1 MTTVSRSI
9 GPWLARRVLGGVLT
23 IGVASV
29 VIYGSLRLVPG
40 DQAATL
46 AGGRRLSAEQVEALR
61 ERYGL
66 DDPFLT
72 SYGRWIAGVLR
83 GDLGISTVYQDSVG
97 TLLSSRLGISV
108 ALIVY
113 SATLTVLLGLA
124 VALLGAVR
132 GGAVGRFTTALTS
145 GAVATPPFVAAI
157 VLLSVFSVQLGWF
170 PVTGA
175 GEGFLDRLWHLTL
188 PALSMALVAFGVL
201 ARVAQAS
208 FTEQLRREH
217 VEVARSRGIGTA
229 AIVRRHVVRN
239 SLGPVLTLVG
249 LLVAALFVGTA
260 VVETAYGING
270 IGSFLVSSVS
280 RQDFPVVQA
289 ISLIAVTLFVLMS
302 LVVDLLMPV
311 VDPGVQKERVR
322 A

>member
-1 MTTVSRSI
+1 MARST
-9 GPWLARRVLGGVLT
+9 GPWLARRLAGGLLT
-23 IGVASV
+23 IAVASV

-40 DQAATL
+40 DPADALAA
-46 AGGRRLSAEQVEALR
+46 GRRLSPEQLDALR
-61 ERYGL
+61 ERYRL

-72 SYGRWIAGVLR
+72 GYWHWITDVLR
-83 GDLGISTVYQDSVG
+83 GDLGISAVYQDSVN
-97 TLLSSRLGISV
+97 TLLGARLGISA
-108 ALIVY
+108 ALIAY
-113 SATLTVLLGLA
+113 AAGMTVALGLA
-124 VALLGAVR
+124 VALVGAVR
-132 GGAVGRFTTALTS
+132 GGGVARLTTVLTS
-145 GAVATPPFVAAI
+145 GAVATPPFVAAV
-157 VLLSVFSVQLGWF
+157 VLLSVFAVQLGWF

-175 GEGFLDRLWHLTL
+175 GDGLVDRIWHLTL

-217 VEVARSRGIGTA
+217 VEVARSRGVGTA
-229 AIVRRHVVRN
+229 AIIRRHVVRN

-249 LLVAALFVGTA
+249 LLVASLFVGTA

-270 IGSFLVSSVS
+270 IGSFLVSSVG

-289 ISLIAVTLFVLMS
+289 ISLLAVTLFVVMS
-302 LVVDLLMPV
+302 LLVDLVMPV
-311 VDPGVQKERVR
+311 VDPGVQKERAR

>member
-1 MTTVSRSI
+1 M
-9 GPWLARRVLGGVLT
+9 GGLLT
-23 IGVASV
+23 IVVASV
-29 VIYGSLRLVPG
+29 VIYGALRLVPG
-40 DQAATL
+40 DPAAAL
-46 AGGRRLSAEQVEALR
+46 AAGRRLSPEQLDALR
-61 ERYGL
+61 ERYRL
-66 DDPFLT
+66 DDPFLV
-72 SYGRWIAGVLR
+72 SYWHWAGDVLR
-83 GDLGISTVYQDSVG
+83 GDLGISTAYQDSVT
-97 TLLSSRLGISV
+97 TLLGSRLGVSM
-108 ALIVY
+108 ALIAYAAV
-113 SATLTVLLGLA
+113 LTVGLGLS

-132 GGAVGRFTTALTS
+132 GGAVARLTTVLTS

-208 FTEQLRREH
+208 FSEQLRREH
-217 VEVARSRGIGTA
+217 VEVARSRGVGTA
-229 AIVRRHVVRN
+229 AIIRRHVVRN

-260 VVETAYGING
+260 VVETAYGISG

-289 ISLIAVTLFVLMS
+289 ISLIAVTLFVVMS
-302 LVVDLLMPV
+302 LVVDLLLPV
-311 VDPGVQKERVR
+311 VDPSMQKGRGR